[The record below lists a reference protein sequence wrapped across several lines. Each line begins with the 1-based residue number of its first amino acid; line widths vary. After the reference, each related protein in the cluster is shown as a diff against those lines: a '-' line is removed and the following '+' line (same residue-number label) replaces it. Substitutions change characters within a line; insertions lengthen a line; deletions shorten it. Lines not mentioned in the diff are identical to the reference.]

1 MVCLG
6 AEELFFFLVVV
17 DHCWLAEL
25 LLDGMVWMDGWARK
39 GRRGNIWPW
48 WLADRVASRPLAE
61 AAAELSE
68 WQLTGCLSQ
77 PSMTMKCGVFLYDSA
92 CLSVPLVT
100 MKSGRAA
107 APCHIWYVVG
117 GYKQLNR
124 STPVLRNN
132 STKNCCW
139 LAADRMH
146 ACPCPPYYILVLWP
160 VVGIHRVYIPAGNAL
175 LAVRWW

>member
-1 MVCLG
+1 
-6 AEELFFFLVVV
+6 
-17 DHCWLAEL
+17 
-25 LLDGMVWMDGWARK
+25 
-39 GRRGNIWPW
+39 
-48 WLADRVASRPLAE
+48 
-61 AAAELSE
+61 
-68 WQLTGCLSQ
+68 
-77 PSMTMKCGVFLYDSA
+77 MTMKCGVFLYDSA

-160 VVGIHRVYIPAGNAL
+160 VVGIHRVYIQLVTRCWQFVGDNYVPVVVVVLFIYNNNCKIQQTTQGRQRKPTSLAERVKGPARHEG
-175 LAVRWW
+175 LASF